1 MKIYEITGGAPP
13 SRAEVTK
20 ASSTELTYTQPDPKN
35 PSAPAPEVTVP
46 LKPGVVTV
54 GQDGVPVVDPKA
66 VSPSAPDPAASLKPG
81 QDIKVVGAPGAMT
94 PNPAA
99 APAAAPSQPPAGA
112 PPEQGGQ
119 QNAPTTENFG
129 EEDPISKLEKE
140 FKSLNEPLDE
150 AAYIAK
156 LAQRVAGVSVLNTQ
170 TGNQDVLNL
179 KKLAGI

>member
-1 MKIYEITGGAPP
+1 MKIYEVTGGAPP
-13 SRAEVTK
+13 VPAEVTK
-20 ASSTELTYTQPDPKN
+20 TSSSELTYKQPDPKN

-46 LKPGVVTV
+46 LKPGVVSM

-66 VSPSAPDPAASLKPG
+66 VAAPAPDPAAALKPG
-81 QDIKVVGAPGAMT
+81 QDIKVVAAPGAMT
-94 PNPAA
+94 PNAPA
-99 APAAAPSQPPAGA
+99 APAAPGK
-112 PPEQGGQ
+112 PPEQGAP

-129 EEDPISKLEKE
+129 EDDPINKLEKE

-156 LAQRVAGVSVLNTQ
+156 LAHRVAGVSVLNKQ
-170 TGNQDVLNL
+170 NQDQDVLNL

>member
-1 MKIYEITGGAPP
+1 MKIYEVTGGAPP
-13 SRAEVTK
+13 VPAEVTK
-20 ASSTELTYTQPDPKN
+20 TSSSELTYKQPDPKN

-46 LKPGVVTV
+46 LKPGVVSM

-66 VSPSAPDPAASLKPG
+66 VAAPAPDPAAALKPG
-81 QDIKVVGAPGAMT
+81 QDIKVVAAPGAMT
-94 PNPAA
+94 PNAPA

-150 AAYIAK
+150 AAYITK
-156 LAQRVAGVSVLNTQ
+156 LAQRVAGVTVLNKQ
-170 TGNQDVLNL
+170 TLDQDVLNL

>member
-13 SRAEVTK
+13 APAEVTK
-20 ASSTELTYTQPDPKN
+20 ASGTELTYKQPDPKN

-46 LKPGVVTV
+46 LKPGVVSV

-66 VSPSAPDPAASLKPG
+66 SAPSAPDPAAGLKPG

-94 PNPAA
+94 PNAPPAA
-99 APAAAPSQPPAGA
+99 APAAAPAAPAPGA
-112 PPEQGGQ
+112 Q

-129 EEDPISKLEKE
+129 EEDDISKLEKE
-140 FKSLNEPLDE
+140 FHSLNEPLDE
-150 AAYIAK
+150 AAYIAR
-156 LAQRVAGVSVLNTQ
+156 LAQRVAGVSVLNKQTQ
-170 TGNQDVLNL
+170 DQDVLNL